1 MRPILAGIEMAN
13 IADAPED
20 TDVAEGGDESA
31 KAKSKGKFKLQF
43 NKKQMMIAGAAALA
57 IVGGGGAYVFLSGG
71 EAEQAEVAEKTPVV
85 FVDLPDMM
93 VNLTA
98 PSERPKYL
106 KLKIALEVAN
116 EQQAEQVKP
125 LLPRVIDSFQTH
137 LREVRA
143 EDLEGSAGMY
153 MLKEELLRRINQAV
167 FPAKVDAILFK
178 ELLLQ

>member
-1 MRPILAGIEMAN
+1 MRSTKAGNEMAN

-20 TDVAEGGDESA
+20 IDGGEENA
-31 KAKSKGKFKLQF
+31 NVKKGKFKLQL
-43 NKKQMMIAGAAALA
+43 NKKQMMIAGAVALA
-57 IVGGGGAYVFLSGG
+57 VVGGGGAYVFLSGSG
-71 EAEQAEVAEKTPVV
+71 AEHTEVAEKTPAV

-98 PSERPKYL
+98 PSDRPKYL

-153 MLKEELLRRINQAV
+153 MLKEELLRRINQSV